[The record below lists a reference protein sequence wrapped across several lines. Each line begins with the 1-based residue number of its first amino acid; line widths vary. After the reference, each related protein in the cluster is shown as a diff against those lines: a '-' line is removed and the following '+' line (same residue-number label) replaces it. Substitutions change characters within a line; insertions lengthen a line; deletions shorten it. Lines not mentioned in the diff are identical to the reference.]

1 MNMIKIH
8 RILIALILAF
18 VSLNYSCKDTTI
30 PGGKDDG
37 TELPAAINLTN
48 LKVESV
54 YNVSLSS
61 ELSIK
66 GQGFKNDD
74 IVSFVPKG
82 NIGTAIDIPIKSVSN
97 EGILLTY
104 STELKSGS
112 YTVILKRGNYSRQL
126 GQTTVN
132 FVINPNIPDIAGKN
146 IKGTVFSNGQGVA
159 NVVVSDGY
167 DVAKTDQNGIYYL
180 ASNKQTGYVFVSV
193 PGNYEVV
200 STNNNLP
207 VFYQYLNAGTDIVE
221 VKDFELK
228 PVNNDNHIVLAMADL
243 HLANRNEDL
252 TQFQNGF
259 VADVNQQI
267 ASYQGQGKK
276 VYGLTLGDLTWD
288 TYWYSNSFMLP
299 EYVKQISKVNAPVF
313 NIMGNHDNDPYF
325 ANDWSAENAYR
336 RTLGPTYYSFNLGK
350 IHYIVLDNTEYIN
363 TGGASGVVGNRNY
376 NAKFSDQQ
384 LSWLEKDLAT
394 IDASTPI
401 VIATHIQVHN
411 APAANGTLPG
421 FRTSNGQQLINL
433 LSQFNEVHILTGHT
447 HINYRVPHNTKLMEH
462 NTAAICATWWWTGRT
477 GYSDNHIAPDGS
489 PGGYSVWEM
498 TGKDIKWHYKSIGY
512 DKDYQFRSYDL
523 NNVHITA
530 SQYASSAKTEFQSMV
545 PQYAFDFANENKN
558 NEVLINIWGYD
569 PQWTV
574 TVTESGNPLTVTRV
588 NSRDPLHIISYSMK
602 RLNVNAEP
610 TFDSTNTSHMFK
622 VKASAANT
630 TLDIQVKDRFGNIY
644 TETMTR
650 PKDFTYNMK

>member
-1 MNMIKIH
+1 
-8 RILIALILAF
+8 
-18 VSLNYSCKDTTI
+18 
-30 PGGKDDG
+30 
-37 TELPAAINLTN
+37 
-48 LKVESV
+48 
-54 YNVSLSS
+54 
-61 ELSIK
+61 
-66 GQGFKNDD
+66 
-74 IVSFVPKG
+74 
-82 NIGTAIDIPIKSVSN
+82 
-97 EGILLTY
+97 
-104 STELKSGS
+104 
-112 YTVILKRGNYSRQL
+112 
-126 GQTTVN
+126 
-132 FVINPNIPDIAGKN
+132 GKN

-276 VYGLTLGDLTWD
+276 VYGVTLGDLTWD

-411 APAANGTLPG
+411 APAANG
-421 FRTSNGQQLINL
+421 
-433 LSQFNEVHILTGHT
+433 
-447 HINYRVPHNTKLMEH
+447 
-462 NTAAICATWWWTGRT
+462 
-477 GYSDNHIAPDGS
+477 
-489 PGGYSVWEM
+489 
-498 TGKDIKWHYKSIGY
+498 
-512 DKDYQFRSYDL
+512 
-523 NNVHITA
+523 
-530 SQYASSAKTEFQSMV
+530 
-545 PQYAFDFANENKN
+545 
-558 NEVLINIWGYD
+558 
-569 PQWTV
+569 
-574 TVTESGNPLTVTRV
+574 
-588 NSRDPLHIISYSMK
+588 
-602 RLNVNAEP
+602 
-610 TFDSTNTSHMFK
+610 
-622 VKASAANT
+622 
-630 TLDIQVKDRFGNIY
+630 
-644 TETMTR
+644 
-650 PKDFTYNMK
+650 